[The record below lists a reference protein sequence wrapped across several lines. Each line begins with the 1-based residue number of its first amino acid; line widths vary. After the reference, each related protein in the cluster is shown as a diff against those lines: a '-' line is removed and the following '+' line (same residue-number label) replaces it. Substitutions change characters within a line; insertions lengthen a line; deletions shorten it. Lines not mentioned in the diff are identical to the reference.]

1 MGVNGQSA
9 GQGVEVQVQHRGEAA
24 RQLAAVG
31 DGFQTLF
38 RMINRARRNYCGN
51 PDGRVHVRLTDLGY
65 MGDETGSRKERVDYE
80 PN

>member
-1 MGVNGQSA
+1 MAKVLDKVSKYKYSIG
-9 GQGVEVQVQHRGEAA
+9 GEAA
-24 RQLAAVG
+24 RQLAAFG
-31 DGFQTLF
+31 EGFQTLF

-65 MGDETGSRKERVDYE
+65 MGDETGSRKERVDCE